1 MMIGGTPILGNL
13 DVYCSNPQIDQL
25 AAPSSLAFRERPTRC
40 RKCVLGVPTCPPR
53 HAWLEPKLGP
63 ACNEIGHE
71 RNKMYQTIP
80 WFQVEGNGFPHEFS
94 HPINCFECVPNPSAI
109 RMLKLSVSCESWS
122 LNI

>member
-80 WFQVEGNGFPHEFS
+80 WFQVEGNGFPDEFS
-94 HPINCFECVPNPSAI
+94 LH
-109 RMLKLSVSCESWS
+109 
-122 LNI
+122 